1 MILGHWITINQWP
14 EIIIPILMDCPI
26 GKEDAD
32 REKIDCEPLI
42 KINQWLKKNP
52 MQLSFPFD
60 LSIVII

>member
-1 MILGHWITINQWP
+1 
-14 EIIIPILMDCPI
+14 MDCPI